1 MWKTPV
7 SRFRRWSLM
16 RAVSIVPVLILASG
30 TLFAAAAQAD
40 KFSDLAKQM
49 MAQPGVSSALS
60 DQDIGA
66 GLKEALA
73 QGTRTAV
80 NQLGRSDGFWGDE
93 RFRIP
98 LPKPLQKADA
108 LLRGFG
114 AGPKL
119 DELHLSMNRAAESA
133 VPIAADVFGEAVK
146 KLTLEDVRGILGGA
160 PDAATQ
166 YFRRATSDTLAA
178 RFKPIVANITAKSG
192 LVQQYKGVL
201 ASAGP
206 LASSLGAPDLDD
218 YVTQKALDSLFLR
231 VADEEKS
238 IRQDPAARG
247 SALLKKVFAN

>member
-1 MWKTPV
+1 
-7 SRFRRWSLM
+7 M
-16 RAVSIVPVLILASG
+16 RAASIVPALILAGG
-30 TLFAAAAQAD
+30 TVFAGAVQAD
-40 KFSDLAKQM
+40 KFSDFAKDM
-49 MAQPGVSSALS
+49 MAQPAVSNALS

-73 QGTRTAV
+73 KGTKTAV
-80 NQLGRSDGFWGDE
+80 NQLGSSDGFWSNE

-133 VPIAADVFGEAVK
+133 VPVAADVFSEAVK

-166 YFRRATSDTLAA
+166 YFRKATSDTLMAK
-178 RFKPIVANITAKSG
+178 FKPIVAGITAKAG

-218 YVTQKALDSLFLR
+218 YVTRKALDSLFLR

-238 IRQDPAARG
+238 IREDPAAR
-247 SALLKKVFAN
+247 SSELLKKVFSK

>member
-1 MWKTPV
+1 
-7 SRFRRWSLM
+7 M
-16 RAVSIVPVLILASG
+16 RAASTAVLCIAIAALA
-30 TLFAAAAQAD
+30 APAEAD
-40 KFSDLAKQM
+40 KFSDLAKEM
-49 MAQPGVSSALS
+49 MAQPAVSSALS

-73 QGTRTAV
+73 KGTKTAV
-80 NQLGRSDGFWGDE
+80 NQLGHSDGFWGDD

-133 VPIAADVFGEAVK
+133 VPVAADVFSEAVK

-166 YFRRATSDTLAA
+166 YFRKATGDTLMAK
-178 RFKPIVANITAKSG
+178 FKPIVAGITAKAG

-218 YVTQKALDSLFLR
+218 YVTKKALDSLFLR
-231 VADEEKS
+231 VADEERS
-238 IRQDPAARG
+238 IREDPAAR
-247 SALLKKVFAN
+247 SSELLKKVFSK

>member
-1 MWKTPV
+1 
-7 SRFRRWSLM
+7 M
-16 RAVSIVPVLILASG
+16 RAASILPALILAGG
-30 TLFAAAAQAD
+30 TVFAGAVQAD
-40 KFSDLAKQM
+40 KFSDFAKDM
-49 MAQPGVSSALS
+49 MAQPAVSNALS
-60 DQDIGA
+60 DQDISA

-73 QGTRTAV
+73 KGTKTAV
-80 NQLGRSDGFWGDE
+80 NQLGSSDGFWRNE

-133 VPIAADVFGEAVK
+133 VPVAADVFSEAVK

-166 YFRRATSDTLAA
+166 YFRKATSDTLMAK
-178 RFKPIVANITAKSG
+178 FKPIVAGITAKAG

-218 YVTQKALDSLFLR
+218 YVTRKALDSLFLR

-238 IRQDPAARG
+238 IREDPAAR
-247 SALLKKVFAN
+247 SSELLKKVFSK

>member
-1 MWKTPV
+1 
-7 SRFRRWSLM
+7 M
-16 RAVSIVPVLILASG
+16 RAASILTALMLAGG
-30 TLFAAAAQAD
+30 TVFAGAVQAD
-40 KFSDLAKQM
+40 KFSDFAKDM
-49 MAQPGVSSALS
+49 MAQPAVSNALS

-73 QGTRTAV
+73 KGTKTAV
-80 NQLGRSDGFWGDE
+80 NQLGSSDGFWSNE

-133 VPIAADVFGEAVK
+133 VPVAADVFSEAVK

-166 YFRRATSDTLAA
+166 YFRKATSDTLMAK
-178 RFKPIVANITAKSG
+178 FKPIVAGITAKAG

-218 YVTQKALDSLFLR
+218 YVTRKALDSLFLR

-238 IRQDPAARG
+238 IREDPAAR
-247 SALLKKVFAN
+247 SSELLKKVFSK